1 MFGNEPNG
9 SLFYLSPPIS
19 PSMSGQTPNPGRS
32 DEEIRL
38 RHELG
43 RKNDFINIIAHE
55 LRMPLQPVI
64 GYLDLL
70 IDDADSFSIPPDA
83 LEILRK
89 IRTYVESERHM
100 VSQILELSLLESVH
114 EQVWP
119 DSETVNVRQVAGLV
133 IRQGRYDAEATIT
146 LEIPPGLTIASNGP
160 YLHEILDEII
170 ANAVNYSSP
179 PRIISVAAEETEA
192 GVRIAVTDNGVGIAP
207 DKQEIIF
214 DPFYISDADK
224 LARKYGR
231 LGVGL
236 TMARKRA
243 ARIGGTIAVSSILG
257 IGSTFTVTLPRQMP
271 DRTPVPEK

>member
-1 MFGNEPNG
+1 
-9 SLFYLSPPIS
+9 
-19 PSMSGQTPNPGRS
+19 MSGQTPNPGRS

>member
-19 PSMSGQTPNPGRS
+19 PSMSGQTLNPGRS

-89 IRTYVESERHM
+89 IRAYVESERHM

-114 EQVWP
+114 EHVWP